1 VQWLKPEQAA
11 GIEFVERTPRQYAQS
26 FPVMIALHC
35 SPMSLIVDLLK
46 DALKNCLRVFHA
58 SRRKRQHIFV
68 LRAITLP
75 RHDCGVNVQPTEG
88 RRYDLATIRRNL
100 YLAHLEAAI
109 ACYKNEDMT
118 HLEAAIGS
126 HQNEETLL
134 PLLAVEQDQFR
145 KELKAVQK
153 RYGLPKLRDPKRA
166 EKIEAILHDMEDKL
180 RFHPPNFWS
189 VK

>member
-1 VQWLKPEQAA
+1 M
-11 GIEFVERTPRQYAQS
+11 R
-26 FPVMIALHC
+26 
-35 SPMSLIVDLLK
+35 LIVGLLEEVFPTIK
-46 DALKNCLRVFHA
+46 DALKNGLRVFHTN
-58 SRRKRQHIFV
+58 RRKRQHIFV
-68 LRAITLP
+68 LKAITRP
-75 RHDCGVNVQPTEG
+75 SHDHGLSVLPTEG
-88 RRYDLATIRRNL
+88 RRYDLATIGRNL

-109 ACYKNEDMT
+109 ACYKNEEMA

-134 PLLAVEQDQFR
+134 PLLAVEQQQFR

-166 EKIEAILHDMEDKL
+166 AKVEAILHDMEDKL

-189 VK
+189 IK